1 MSIQGMDA
9 FITKLKQ
16 AKQAVVKGASRG
28 MYRWAESVMTESKQI
43 VPVDSGALMNTGK
56 VMTPVVQG
64 NQITVELG
72 YGDEAVGYALIV
84 HEMIGDSPG
93 STYGPLE
100 KGKHKKFIAPHPIK
114 WTRPGSGPKYLERPF
129 VSKQSEVIPIIIAEI
144 QTEFDNL

>member
-9 FITKLKQ
+9 FIAKLNQ

-56 VMTPVVQG
+56 VMIPVVQG

-93 STYGPLE
+93 SH
-100 KGKHKKFIAPHPIK
+100 KDVKHPIAPHPIK

>member
-93 STYGPLE
+93 SH
-100 KGKHKKFIAPHPIK
+100 KAVKHPIAPHPIK

-129 VSKQSEVIPIIIAEI
+129 VAKQSEVIPIIIAEI